1 MHVCKADQIDYFA
14 YTCVHNKGKDIDSVL
29 LNEHRAY
36 MQSSML
42 ISKLPAPHNI
52 IFSLCR

>member
-1 MHVCKADQIDYFA
+1 MHVCKADQMDYFA

-29 LNEHRAY
+29 LNEHRAH

-42 ISKLPAPHNI
+42 ISKLPAPH